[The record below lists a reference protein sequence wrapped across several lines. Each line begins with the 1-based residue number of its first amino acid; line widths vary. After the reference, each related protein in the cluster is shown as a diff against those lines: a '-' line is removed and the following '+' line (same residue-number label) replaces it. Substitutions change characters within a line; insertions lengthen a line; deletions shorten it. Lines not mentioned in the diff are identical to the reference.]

1 MKFSVLLPT
10 RNGAPYLRETITSVL
25 SQPYEDME
33 LVVSD
38 NASDLETQAI
48 IASFASDK
56 RLKAIR
62 QAAVISVTE
71 NWNRALEAS
80 QGDYLVMIGDDD
92 CLMPGFF
99 EVLDA
104 AIRKHGS
111 PDCIT
116 YNGFSFVFPSSV
128 GGNREAYYASR
139 HFRFGD
145 EFRSGSELP
154 IDMRAALVRDMFAF
168 KVRFPLNMQLT
179 LFSRQAA
186 HRIHGG
192 TFQPPFPDHYALM
205 SLLLLADKFVYLD
218 DRLVV
223 VGVSPKSFGHYYY
236 SGQSDAGARY
246 LGLRAADDGRLP
258 GSELL
263 NCMREWLGLVKAAY
277 PDALRTT
284 EISDWSY
291 VGRQVYHWTRE
302 FEFGRVSLRELTR
315 RAMLISWRDR
325 CTFVPPLLA
334 YRGFLK
340 MMRAIGLR
348 GGTMFTEMWPAL
360 RPLPEV
366 QSMNEFVSW
375 AAAAPEAR
383 DPR

>member
-1 MKFSVLLPT
+1 MVSVM
-10 RNGAPYLRETITSVL
+10 

-38 NASDLETQAI
+38 NASDPETQAI

-62 QAAVISVTE
+62 QDAVISVTE

-80 QGDYLVMIGDDD
+80 RGDYLVMIGDDD

-128 GGNREAYYASR
+128 GGNRESYYASR
-139 HFRFGD
+139 HFQFGD
-145 EFRSGSELP
+145 QFISGSELP
-154 IDMRAALVRDMFAF
+154 RNMRKALVRDMFAF

-186 HRIHGG
+186 HRIQGG

-205 SLLLLADKFVYLD
+205 SLLLLADKFVYID

-246 LGLRAADDGRLP
+246 LGLQAADDGRLP

-263 NCMREWLGLVKAAY
+263 NCMREWLALVKAAY

-284 EISDWSY
+284 EISDWNY

-302 FEFGRVSLRELTR
+302 FEFGRVSLREVIR
-315 RAMLISWRDR
+315 RAALISWPDR
-325 CTFVPPLLA
+325 CTFLAPLLA
-334 YRGFLK
+334 YRGVLK
-340 MMRAIGLR
+340 ILRTLGLR

-375 AAAAPEAR
+375 ASAADAQESH
-383 DPR
+383 